1 MAKRGPKEDI
11 FEEVPADLI
20 REHRGT
26 YLIVNAVSRRVR
38 QLQLGDKELTALD
51 DGGHDPTLI
60 ALKELSEGKLEIVVR
75 VPVPEDH
82 EPLMRVGE

>member
-38 QLQLGDKELTALD
+38 QLQLGDKELSVLD
-51 DGGHDPTLI
+51 DGSHDPTRI